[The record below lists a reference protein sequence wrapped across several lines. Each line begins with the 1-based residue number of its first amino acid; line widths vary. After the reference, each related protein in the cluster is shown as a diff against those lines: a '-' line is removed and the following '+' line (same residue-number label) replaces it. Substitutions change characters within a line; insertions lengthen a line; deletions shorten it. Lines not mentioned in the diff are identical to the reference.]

1 MPVGVLANQPRH
13 LGGTLDVRAAEK
25 GAWFVN
31 WCERMGLPMVV
42 LVDTPG
48 FLPGTGQE
56 REGVI
61 RYGAAFLRAFARATV
76 PRVTV
81 TLRQA
86 FGGAHIV
93 MNSRDLGADLT
104 LAWSASR
111 VGVMGARQA
120 VEVVG
125 RRELAAGADR
135 MALEAAYE
143 IERLDVAVTAGEGYI
158 DEVVEPAETRGR
170 IAQALGAFV

>member
-1 MPVGVLANQPRH
+1 MPIGVLANQPRH
-13 LGGTLDVRAAEK
+13 LGGTLDVAAAEK
-25 GAWFVN
+25 GAWFVE
-31 WCERMGLPMVV
+31 WCDRMNLPLLV
-42 LVDTPG
+42 LADTPG

-104 LAWSASR
+104 LAWSAAR

-120 VEVVG
+120 VEIVG
-125 RRELAAGADR
+125 RRELAAGAAR
-135 MALEAAYE
+135 MALETAYE
-143 IERLDVAVTAGEGYI
+143 IEQLDVTVTAQGGFI
-158 DEVVEPAETRGR
+158 DEVIEPHETRER
-170 IAQALGAFV
+170 VAQALGAFV